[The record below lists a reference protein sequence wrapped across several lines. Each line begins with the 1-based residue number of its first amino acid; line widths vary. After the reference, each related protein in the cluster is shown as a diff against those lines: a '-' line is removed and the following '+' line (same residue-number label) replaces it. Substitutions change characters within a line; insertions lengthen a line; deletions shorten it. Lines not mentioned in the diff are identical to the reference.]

1 MIDELAQRIIGKS
14 KYVKSV
20 VLPTIQDHVVFAID
34 EYKLHTDLRRITT
47 ERQYTSIS
55 DEYALSSYRI
65 NTVLDD
71 PYLSALLTNKC
82 VELLL
87 MNSLQEIL

>member
-1 MIDELAQRIIGKS
+1 MINVVAHQIIGKR
-14 KYVKSV
+14 KYTKTTYS
-20 VLPTIQDHVVFAID
+20 LPIQEHVVTLIR

-47 ERQYTSIS
+47 ERQYTTIS
-55 DEYALSSYRI
+55 EEYALSSYRI
-65 NTVLDD
+65 NAILDD
-71 PYLSALLTNKC
+71 SYLSALLTDKC